1 MKLAADPALPGL
13 TAETLPWSATAI
25 FTGWLVGSVS
35 LKQALEIFSKEQFLA
50 ISSVLLCSCTLA
62 TVTLPHLTAGNI
74 VVFSAVRFVTGLLFA
89 TGPVGNLY
97 VQECLPPQRRSQ
109 AMAFINTAYS
119 IMAVLMATTCGMF
132 QSLDWR
138 LDALLWC
145 GLPPF
150 LAFFIAFKKP
160 LELLQSIPGT
170 MTSNMSN
177 SDSSN
182 QRSESNKMSPSILKA
197 ALKLAVCFLACG
209 VGSYGL
215 SYSAGKL
222 SENLYTNSVLLNSAD
237 ILGYI
242 AVLGADSL
250 GRKTFQAGSYLFA
263 ALSLLL
269 CGILQPGS
277 WTIIACA
284 MAGRICLNVA
294 FTTIY
299 VALAEVFPESSQK
312 NVLPICQIAARLGG
326 ILAPLSGTLPAV
338 ISCPAFGSACIAA
351 VLATLTLPD
360 KLEETKTRWG
370 QSASTQY
377 LLVSTGFGMEKQHNC
392 LSDSIQEIG
401 TMKQAQ
407 AKSEW
412 F

>member
-13 TAETLPWSATAI
+13 TAETLPFSATAI
-25 FTGWLVGSVS
+25 FAGWLVGSVS
-35 LKQALEIFSKEQFLA
+35 LKQALEMLSKAQFLA
-50 ISSVLLCSCTLA
+50 ISSVLLCLSTLA
-62 TVTLPHLTAGNI
+62 TVTLPHLTGGRNI
-74 VVFSAVRFVTGLLFA
+74 FVFSAVRFVTGLLFA

-97 VQECLPPQRRSQ
+97 HVQDCLPPCRRNQ

-119 IMAVLMATTCGMF
+119 IMAVLMATSCGMF
-132 QSLDWR
+132 QFLDWR

-160 LELLQSIPGT
+160 TELLQSIPDT
-170 MTSNMSN
+170 IQSRTNCN
-177 SDSSN
+177 SSRPGETD
-182 QRSESNKMSPSILKA
+182 KMSPSVLQA

-222 SENLYTNSVLLNSAD
+222 SESLYTNSVLLNSAD

-242 AVLGADSL
+242 AVLGADSV
-250 GRKTFQAGSYLFA
+250 GRKTFQAGSYLLA
-263 ALSLLL
+263 GVSLLL
-269 CGILQPGS
+269 CAILQPGS

-299 VALAEVFPESSQK
+299 VALAEIFPETSQK
-312 NVLPICQIAARLGG
+312 SVLPMCQIAARLGG
-326 ILAPLSGTLPAV
+326 VLAPLSGTLPAAL
-338 ISCPAFGSACIAA
+338 SCPAFGAACVVAA
-351 VLATLTLPD
+351 MATLSLPE
-360 KLEETKTRWG
+360 KLEDT
-370 QSASTQY
+370 
-377 LLVSTGFGMEKQHNC
+377 
-392 LSDSIQEIG
+392 
-401 TMKQAQ
+401 
-407 AKSEW
+407 
-412 F
+412 